1 MFLSEVGDEVAG
13 YNPHGSGGRFVMRLL
28 LSLVVLSVP
37 IAGWCQAPAKA
48 KPVSPFLQY
57 AGLWTSVFEGK
68 VWLSLRLEL
77 HGDQIT
83 GSLVHPKSIEMNDNG
98 GLKSF
103 SEEQSTEAVTDA
115 VVNPDGLLLT
125 LKDAE
130 THEEDRYQMR
140 LVLPDK
146 ETADLKM
153 IGMPMPP
160 GMPKPKPWRLVK
172 SGTATRN
179 KPETPH

>member
-1 MFLSEVGDEVAG
+1 MALRDIIRTIQGE
-13 YNPHGSGGRFVMRLL
+13 RFVKRLL
-28 LSLVVLSVP
+28 LWLVVLFVP
-37 IAGWCQAPAKA
+37 IAGWCQAPSEP
-48 KPVSPFLQY
+48 KPVSPLLQY
-57 AGLWTSVFEGK
+57 AGVWTSVFEGRI
-68 VWLSLRLEL
+68 WLSLRLEL
-77 HGDQIT
+77 QGDQIT
-83 GSLVHPKSIEMNDNG
+83 GWLVHPKSIEMNDNG

-103 SEEQSTEAVTDA
+103 SDEQSTQAVTDA

-130 THEEDRYQMR
+130 TREEDRYQMR

-172 SGTATRN
+172 SGPVTRN
-179 KPETPH
+179 KPEAPR